1 MKRFAQSVGIFLLGA
16 HFLGL
21 AVWLLWAMLGV
32 EFPEWLVTVF
42 AYLFGWPLLLIEP
55 FVPASDS
62 PDPHAPSI
70 RLALYFFALLLDVL
84 AYSLLIYG
92 VLCWRAKRTRLP

>member
-21 AVWLLWAMLGV
+21 TVWVLWDVLGV
-32 EFPEWLVTVF
+32 RFPEWVVTI
-42 AYLFGWPLLLIEP
+42 AGYLFGWPLLLIEP

-62 PDPHAPSI
+62 HDPHASFI
-70 RLALYFFALLLDVL
+70 RLVLYFVALLLDVL

-92 VLCWRAKRTRLP
+92 VLCWRAKQTRLP